1 MNSVRFCLLP
11 VRQRRTRPTN
21 WCAYVGIAC
30 CVYVRCLSDGQ
41 KNLVWIL
48 QVGKASDMREQEY
61 MRMQMQQAYRLGDT
75 ETAEKLKGRL
85 KADEPVW

>member
-1 MNSVRFCLLP
+1 M
-11 VRQRRTRPTN
+11 
-21 WCAYVGIAC
+21 
-30 CVYVRCLSDGQ
+30 
-41 KNLVWIL
+41 
-48 QVGKASDMREQEY
+48 GKASDMREQEY